1 MAGKKRQANFELLR
15 ILAMFMVV
23 IMHFLARSSVMQE
36 SRRDSLYVFGTVTE
50 SLCICAVNVYVLI
63 SGYFLSA
70 ADVSWKRVIR
80 LIAQT
85 LFYTLLIPVV
95 LVLAGQMEL
104 GSAVGIYQIWPA
116 VFPVQSGQYWFVS
129 AYVVMSIFSPCLNAA
144 LEKLDQKKTKQM
156 LAALLLFFCVGKTL
170 SILQFSTDKY
180 GYDFGWFMVL
190 YLIGGY
196 IRRYGVG
203 FFTNKKRSAAV
214 YLVSAGVIACA
225 ELVLNLLAEK
235 IEGLRYYSSVP
246 YHYNFLFC
254 LTGALGL
261 FFLFYHMNIKE
272 GRMAEIIRLV
282 SPAVLGVYL
291 IHEHWQVK
299 DLWFGWVNG
308 LFSKIGL
315 GVPMSNGV
323 LTQMA
328 VVPYAFVMLLEVLT
342 VFVICIV
349 IDKLRNLL
357 FVKIE
362 AALSGRRK

>member
-246 YHYNFLFC
+246 YHKNFFIIFC
-254 LTGALGL
+254 
-261 FFLFYHMNIKE
+261 
-272 GRMAEIIRLV
+272 
-282 SPAVLGVYL
+282 
-291 IHEHWQVK
+291 
-299 DLWFGWVNG
+299 
-308 LFSKIGL
+308 
-315 GVPMSNGV
+315 
-323 LTQMA
+323 
-328 VVPYAFVMLLEVLT
+328 FV
-342 VFVICIV
+342 
-349 IDKLRNLL
+349 
-357 FVKIE
+357 
-362 AALSGRRK
+362 